1 MEKKTKKTIITALVI
16 GVIGY
21 ALYKAFTPTPP
32 TNNGGGGNGGGT
44 PPNGSGTPP
53 NTTQNLDFNALANTL
68 FDAFNGVGTKN
79 DVWRSVLIKL
89 KNQADWDALL
99 KAYGTKTITAGWGG
113 FIKTCSDCDLVKS
126 FKSEL
131 SSTELEQLNT
141 ILKSKNINTI

>member
-16 GVIGY
+16 CVIGY

-32 TNNGGGGNGGGT
+32 TTNGGGT

-53 NTTQNLDFNALANTL
+53 TTTNLDFTSLANTL

-79 DVWRSVLIKL
+79 NVWRSVLIQL
-89 KNQADWDALL
+89 KNQADWNALSV
-99 KAYGTKTITAGWGG
+99 AYGTKKITAGLGG
-113 FIKTCSDCDLVKS
+113 FITTCSDCDLVKS

-131 SSTELEQLNT
+131 SSSELEEVNT
-141 ILKSKNINTI
+141 ILKSKGIKTI